1 MFGNEDSLIQAN
13 FMPLFNN
20 VMPYHMIKKQCID
33 NDLSYLQVERDR
45 TSYYRRKWDF

>member
-1 MFGNEDSLIQAN
+1 MFGNEDGLIQAN

-20 VMPYHMIKKQCID
+20 VMPYHMID